1 MIFSSASRPP
11 APIATLRPRA
21 LARGVFFG
29 FALVFFALTAAPAGA
44 QASIAE
50 KELLR
55 AEFWADLE
63 PVAKVG
69 EEWPV
74 SAETARARIREEAAW
89 VFGGMIWGFEFSY
102 TPYDKTRS
110 IPERF
115 EILPIGSL
123 PPDSLSF
130 AAGARRSSMN
140 ELRSYVEYRPEVALV
155 ELMAGY
161 AHDPWKGCQGI
172 GKADMNLGLKG
183 RRAAYEDGLRA
194 ALRSLLQGLEP
205 NKPRLVRGRVILDRP
220 PSMSIQG
227 GYYTA
232 QLRARAMIIEVLP
245 YKIF

>member
-1 MIFSSASRPP
+1 MNSTSAFLV
-11 APIATLRPRA
+11 ACLALGLGA
-21 LARGVFFG
+21 LA
-29 FALVFFALTAAPAGA
+29 AAPAAA
-44 QASIAE
+44 QASVAE

-63 PVAKVG
+63 PVANVG
-69 EEWPV
+69 DEWPV
-74 SAETARARIREEAAW
+74 SAETARKRILGEAAW
-89 VFGGMIWGFEFSY
+89 IFGGMIWGFEFDY

-115 EILPIGSL
+115 EIRPIGSL
-123 PPDSLSF
+123 PPEALSF
-130 AAGARRSSMN
+130 AAGAKASSMN
-140 ELRSYVEYRPEVALV
+140 ELRSYVEYRPEPSLV
-155 ELMAGY
+155 TLMAGY
-161 AHDPWKGCQGI
+161 ARDPWKGCQGI

-205 NKPRLVRGRVILDRP
+205 NKPRLVRGRVALDRP

-232 QLRARAMIIEVLP
+232 QLRARAMIVEVLP
-245 YKIF
+245 YKVY